1 MTGRIKVTL
10 QSEHSRR
17 VAIFALWRIAS
28 TNIVGSSRLSDG
40 FYDKAW
46 SGIHP
51 AYIPGADLGE
61 AEHRLIRLGAVQSA
75 ARAVLMAAPGELLE
89 LPVSPQELDDAL
101 RDFLIAI
108 DQNDELLHEL
118 PAAEQEDIAHC
129 RDAAAHL
136 LWEIEEREL
145 PASLR
150 PPDFPEPP
158 RVYRQDPRRDIS
170 LQTH

>member
-17 VAIFALWRIAS
+17 VTIFALWRIAS
-28 TNIVGSSRLSDG
+28 TNIVGSNRLSDG

-46 SGIHP
+46 AGINR
-51 AYIPGADLGE
+51 AYMPGEDLGE

-75 ARAVLMAAPGELLE
+75 ARAVSTAAPGQVLE
-89 LPVSPQELDDAL
+89 LPVSARELDEAL

-118 PAAEQEDIAHC
+118 PAAEQEDIADC
-129 RDAAAHL
+129 RGAAAHL

-158 RVYRQDPRRDIS
+158 RVYRQGPKRDVS
-170 LQTH
+170 LQAR

>member
-1 MTGRIKVTL
+1 MATRIKVTL
-10 QSEHSRR
+10 ESEYSRR

-28 TNIVGSSRLSDG
+28 TNIVGSQTLSDG

-46 SGIHP
+46 AGIHP
-51 AYIPGADLGE
+51 AYMLGGDLGD
-61 AEHRLIRLGAVQSA
+61 AEHRLIRLGAVQNA
-75 ARAVLMAAPGELLE
+75 ARTVFTAAPGELLE
-89 LPVSPQELDDAL
+89 LPVSPHELDDAL
-101 RDFLIAI
+101 RDFLLAI

-118 PAAEQEDIAHC
+118 PPGEQEDIALC
-129 RDAAAHL
+129 RGAAAHL

-158 RVYRQDPRRDIS
+158 RVYRQDRRRDIS
-170 LQTH
+170 LQAR

>member
-1 MTGRIKVTL
+1 MATRIKVTL
-10 QSEHSRR
+10 RSEHSRR

-28 TNIVGSSRLSDG
+28 TNIVGSQSLSDG

-46 SGIHP
+46 AGIHP
-51 AYIPGADLGE
+51 AYMPGDDLGE
-61 AEHRLIRLGAVQSA
+61 AEHRLIRLGAVQHA
-75 ARAVLMAAPGELLE
+75 ARTVSTARAGELLE

-118 PAAEQEDIAHC
+118 SFNEQDDIARC
-129 RDAAAHL
+129 REAAAHL
-136 LWEIEEREL
+136 MWEIEERAL

-150 PPDFPEPP
+150 PPEFPEPP
-158 RVYRQDPRRDIS
+158 RVYRQDRRRDHS
-170 LQTH
+170 LQPH